1 MKLNTTQQL
10 YEPEKSLV
18 SVLTERLFIRNINK
32 RS

>member
-10 YEPEKSLV
+10 YEPEKYLV